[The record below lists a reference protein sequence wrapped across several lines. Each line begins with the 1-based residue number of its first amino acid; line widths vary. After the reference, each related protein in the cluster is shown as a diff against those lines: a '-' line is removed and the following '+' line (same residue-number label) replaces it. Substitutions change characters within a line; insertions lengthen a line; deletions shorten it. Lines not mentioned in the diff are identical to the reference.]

1 MARYKGFSTVGR
13 YKKFRAVDV
22 DLVKQDLLNHFN
34 ISKGEKL
41 MNPEFGSIVWNCLY
55 EPITDEI
62 RGLIIEDVTKIVSYD
77 PRTAVRNIIVDQYD
91 TGIQIEV
98 EIDFITTDQQE
109 TLTVN
114 FDRDRGLA
122 TQT

>member
-1 MARYKGFSTVGR
+1 
-13 YKKFRAVDV
+13 
-22 DLVKQDLLNHFN
+22 
-34 ISKGEKL
+34 

-98 EIDFITTDQQE
+98 EIDFITTNQQE
-109 TLTVN
+109 ILTVN